1 MDSNPTANAS
11 YYDPPPP
18 GPANFPSIK
27 NCSQYHHYEHH
38 ATFSNAPGAHWPDA
52 RKRKLHHSNRA
63 SFESFAKLY
72 VSQLPRTATEDDIR
86 SVFGQG
92 KILEVVFIKDKRTGR
107 QQGSCF
113 VKFATVA
120 EAERAIRTL
129 HNQYTYPGETESLKV
144 KFADGEHERLGIH
157 GSKLYVN
164 NLHKQA
170 TKMEIE
176 ELFSKYGDVED
187 VHVLHDE
194 LKNSRGIGFIKF
206 SQRSMAEAAIN
217 ALNGTYFMK
226 GCDHP
231 LVVRFADPKKPQN
244 GDPRSNSTFRGP
256 TFPPLIHPRRNKLP
270 PTHDVIGGQGLP
282 CHLYQAPMANCGAP
296 MPTHPT
302 NPSPRNIIQVAQKQL
317 HHTAPNVVQC
327 GFYPQRQSSPLMPPV
342 VSYPTN
348 TLQESSHPSTDRV
361 DKVVSPAGILE
372 IHSKDHGLAQLLNE
386 EQGSLQQLNEDRVM
400 LQPQNKELILVQ
412 QQSEDQSSLTQQ
424 NTDEAFPV
432 KTKCTKSEEQ
442 TVGTCAD
449 VETVEEP
456 AAHCASP
463 NMPSSLEMISLL
475 DCDWSE
481 HFCPDGHKYYYNSE
495 TCESKWEKPVEYA
508 SFEKHVLKLIQKET
522 SYSASPSSS
531 SQQVLSSH

>member
-282 CHLYQAPMANCGAP
+282 CHLYQ
-296 MPTHPT
+296 
-302 NPSPRNIIQVAQKQL
+302 
-317 HHTAPNVVQC
+317 
-327 GFYPQRQSSPLMPPV
+327 
-342 VSYPTN
+342 
-348 TLQESSHPSTDRV
+348 ESSHPSTDRV